1 MSKFIEPKPRNQIT
15 MFSSLDE
22 SIDKNNVV
30 RIIDEIIDYM
40 KLKNSDFYKNL
51 ETVLGR
57 PKHNPILLL
66 KLYIYCYFNGIRSS
80 RKIEKECSRNIELMW
95 LMGEII
101 PDHKC
106 ISDFRKNNGE
116 AIKKTFKE
124 FLIICDMMGLLG
136 KELIAIDGSK
146 VKASNSKSKCY
157 TKNKLQ
163 EMLNYFEKRVIEYE
177 KILNENDERE
187 SKLETLE
194 INTSNIK
201 SIKEKLEETK
211 EKIKNVTNQKE
222 KMEKENISQLTITD
236 ADSRLMK
243 SSNKGFDV
251 SFNAQIAVESVN
263 HFIIATD
270 VTNEVSD
277 VEQLSLMSN
286 ESLKNLDIKE
296 SQTLTVVADKG
307 YYSASEILKCKE
319 DKRLDIIVAVP
330 NSISHTKNPIYANE
344 NFIYDE
350 IEDNYKCP
358 EGIIL
363 INVSKPTSKEQ
374 VYKNA
379 TECQNCIHKSEC
391 TKAACREIIRNDKSA
406 IKENAKKKLN
416 ENMETYNKRQS
427 LAEHP
432 FGTMKRSLGF
442 TSFLTRGINKVK
454 IENLLHVLSYNFKR
468 LINILQTKGGVCQ
481 FQ

>member
-1 MSKFIEPKPRNQIT
+1 
-15 MFSSLDE
+15 
-22 SIDKNNVV
+22 
-30 RIIDEIIDYM
+30 
-40 KLKNSDFYKNL
+40 
-51 ETVLGR
+51 
-57 PKHNPILLL
+57 
-66 KLYIYCYFNGIRSS
+66 
-80 RKIEKECSRNIELMW
+80 MW
-95 LMGEII
+95 LMGEIV

-136 KELIAIDGSK
+136 KELIAIDGTK
-146 VKASNSKSKCY
+146 VKASNSKSRCY

-187 SKLETLE
+187 SKTETLE
-194 INTSNIK
+194 INTSNIQ

-222 KMEKENISQLTITD
+222 KMEKENITQVTMTD
-236 ADSRLMK
+236 EDSRLMK

-277 VEQLSLMSN
+277 VEQLSHMSN
-286 ESLKNLDIKE
+286 ESLNSLNIKDGE
-296 SQTLTVVADKG
+296 IVTVVADKG
-307 YYSASEILKCKE
+307 YYSASEILKCQE
-319 DKRLDIIVAVP
+319 DNRLDVILAVP
-330 NSISHTKNPIYANE
+330 NSASPKNEKYSND
-344 NFIYDE
+344 NFKYYE

-358 EGIIL
+358 EGKIL

-379 TECQNCIHKSEC
+379 AECQNCVHKSEC

-406 IKENAKKKLN
+406 IKENAKKKFN
-416 ENMETYNKRQS
+416 ENIDTYNKRQS

-442 TSFLTRGINKVK
+442 TNFLTRGIKKVK
-454 IENLLHVLSYNFKR
+454 IENLLHVLAYNFKR
-468 LINILQTKGGVCQ
+468 LLNILKTKGGDLPISVISQ
-481 FQ
+481 QI